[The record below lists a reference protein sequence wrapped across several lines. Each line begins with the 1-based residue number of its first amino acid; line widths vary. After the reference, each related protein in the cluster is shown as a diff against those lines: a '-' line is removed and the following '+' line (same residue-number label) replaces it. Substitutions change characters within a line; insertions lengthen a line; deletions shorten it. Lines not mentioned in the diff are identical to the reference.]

1 MNYSFFNQ
9 NTPVRDYLPDSI
21 YSLCGEYTQDCTVCS
36 NTLWSPE
43 VNGLVHDTL
52 RGKVFC
58 PFGKGNS
65 MNKPIYGDQAY
76 LVNLT
81 PQKFQNTTWGR
92 VPQLDP
98 RPLAHIGLEWRTS

>member
-9 NTPVRDYLPDSI
+9 NTLVRNYLPDSI
-21 YSLCGEYTQDCTVCS
+21 YSLCGEDTQNCTVCP

-65 MNKPIYGDQAY
+65 MNRSNYGDQAY
-76 LVNLT
+76 LVGLT

-92 VPQLDP
+92 APQLNP
-98 RPLAHIGLEWRTS
+98 LPLARIGLEWRTS